1 MTIQTLFSRTIL
13 FKTLMLIFII
23 AWGAS
28 VQISNADTE
37 SPAASTDIGGIIFI
51 IFSLLYFLNSY
62 LLYRYHILGKLFFIP
77 LVVIFIVLGFLT
89 ELFNPSQFSKDFF
102 YLFIF
107 YIVSPIFF
115 IAQGFVITLL
125 FFSNITEEFSM
136 SPR

>member
-1 MTIQTLFSRTIL
+1 MTLQTLFSRTIL
-13 FKTLMLIFII
+13 FKTLMLIIII

-28 VQISNADTE
+28 VQISNVDTK
-37 SPAASTDIGGIIFI
+37 SPAASTDIGGIIFM

-77 LVVIFIVLGFLT
+77 LVIIFIVLGFLT
-89 ELFNPSQFSKDFF
+89 ELLNPSQFSKDLF

-125 FFSNITEEFSM
+125 YFSNISKEFSL
-136 SPR
+136 SPE

>member
-1 MTIQTLFSRTIL
+1 MTLQTLFSRTIL
-13 FKTLMLIFII
+13 FKALMLIIII

-28 VQISNADTE
+28 VQISNVDTK
-37 SPAASTDIGGIIFI
+37 SPAASTDIGGIIFM

-62 LLYRYHILGKLFFIP
+62 LLYRYHILGKFFFIP
-77 LVVIFIVLGFLT
+77 LVIIFIVLGFLT
-89 ELFNPSQFSKDFF
+89 ELLNPSQFSKDLF

-125 FFSNITEEFSM
+125 YFSNISKEFSL
-136 SPR
+136 SPE